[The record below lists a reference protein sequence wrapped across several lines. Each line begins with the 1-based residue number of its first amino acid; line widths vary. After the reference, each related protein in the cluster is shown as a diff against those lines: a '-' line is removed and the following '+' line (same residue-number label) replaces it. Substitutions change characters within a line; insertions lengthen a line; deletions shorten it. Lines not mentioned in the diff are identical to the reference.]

1 MNPNDYCILVA
12 EDDDAIRYVT
22 SRALSQHGYCVIEAG
37 DGREAMQREAEYDGT
52 IHLLVTNV
60 QMPGISGHELAGQ
73 LKQKRPDLKVLIVSG
88 DDEINFP
95 PEASSHDAALLEPVD
110 SATILMKVAQLLHQ
124 RDIPAR

>member
-1 MNPNDYCILVA
+1 
-12 EDDDAIRYVT
+12 
-22 SRALSQHGYCVIEAG
+22 
-37 DGREAMQREAEYDGT
+37 MQREAEYDGT

-95 PEASSHDAALLEPVD
+95 PEASSHDAALVKPVD

-124 RDIPAR
+124 RDIPLAEV